1 MHQWMPSIPKN
12 YRGVYLPYTWYVVN
26 AGLLVS
32 YLRRR

>member
-1 MHQWMPSIPKN
+1 MQQWMPSIPTN
-12 YRGVYLPYTWYVVN
+12 YRGVYLPYAWYVVN